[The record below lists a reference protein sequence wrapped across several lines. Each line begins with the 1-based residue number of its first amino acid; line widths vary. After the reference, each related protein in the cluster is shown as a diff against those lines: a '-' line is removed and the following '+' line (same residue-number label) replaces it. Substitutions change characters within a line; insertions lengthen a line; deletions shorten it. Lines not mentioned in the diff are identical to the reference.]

1 RVLDARDE
9 RLVLGVALTQT
20 GEAAQVRAR
29 GEDHVDVLERGD
41 LLDDLDA
48 LRVFD
53 HRDDHDV
60 VVRPLP
66 VFTSPDRAVLPG
78 ALAPFAERRIHRESD
93 RVLDLLDGVDHR
105 HDHAER
111 PDIDG
116 LLDVPLGRVGH
127 PDERNRGP
135 RARADHRRDFRVGQR
150 AVLHLDPEEVE
161 AGVRHRAIDVHARRL
176 DRPTDDLTSG
186 FELRLD
192 RIDVLVGR
200 YGGRESRRKY
210 HRQRYEVSRSS
221 GPFCFH
227 CRRPS
232 SCGRMDRH
240 PTMRAK
246 LQPGGDEMSL
256 RCMSAAAL
264 LFVVGSAAAQSE
276 RVEAHVAAARAAAG
290 EHAAMVDRLC
300 TREPTAAAP
309 GPRRPPP
316 RGVPPREEWY
326 REPVKVFDNLY
337 FVGMTGFSTWAVTT
351 GDGIIVIDP
360 VFDYSVEASV
370 VEGLQKL
377 GFDPR
382 DIRYVVV
389 SHGHLDHAGG
399 AKFLQETFGARVL
412 MGAADW
418 DLLDETNPPWKP
430 GRDIEIVDGQKLTL
444 GDTTL
449 ELHLTP
455 GHTYGT

>member
-1 RVLDARDE
+1 
-9 RLVLGVALTQT
+9 
-20 GEAAQVRAR
+20 
-29 GEDHVDVLERGD
+29 
-41 LLDDLDA
+41 
-48 LRVFD
+48 
-53 HRDDHDV
+53 
-60 VVRPLP
+60 
-66 VFTSPDRAVLPG
+66 
-78 ALAPFAERRIHRESD
+78 
-93 RVLDLLDGVDHR
+93 
-105 HDHAER
+105 
-111 PDIDG
+111 
-116 LLDVPLGRVGH
+116 
-127 PDERNRGP
+127 
-135 RARADHRRDFRVGQR
+135 
-150 AVLHLDPEEVE
+150 
-161 AGVRHRAIDVHARRL
+161 
-176 DRPTDDLTSG
+176 
-186 FELRLD
+186 
-192 RIDVLVGR
+192 
-200 YGGRESRRKY
+200 
-210 HRQRYEVSRSS
+210 
-221 GPFCFH
+221 
-227 CRRPS
+227 
-232 SCGRMDRH
+232 
-240 PTMRAK
+240 
-246 LQPGGDEMSL
+246 MSL

-300 TREPTAAAP
+300 PREPTAAAP

-337 FVGMTGFSTWAVTT
+337 FVGMTEFSTWAVTT
-351 GDGIIVIDP
+351 SDGIIVIDP

-430 GRDIEIVDGQKLTL
+430 RRDIEIVDGQKLTL

-455 GHTYGT
+455 GHTYGTVSTLIPLRDGDATHLAALWGGTLFNFGPDAERFTAYAESAERFRRIATEAGADVLLSNHTDYDGSKEKLAALAERGPGDPHPYVVGTDSVARYLTVAHECALAALATLD